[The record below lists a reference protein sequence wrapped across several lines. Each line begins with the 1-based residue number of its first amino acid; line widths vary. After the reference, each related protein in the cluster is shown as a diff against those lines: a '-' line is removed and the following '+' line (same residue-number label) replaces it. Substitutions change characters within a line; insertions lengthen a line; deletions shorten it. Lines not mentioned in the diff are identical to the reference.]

1 MGIYKWKQY
10 PNFMFQ
16 KVFVNIYHGS
26 VVDLNDAIKN
36 LMYKEFDGSWTCTEC
51 NFNTKYHTTLK
62 NHIEAKHLRAAEGYN
77 CQHCNKYCPTKNA
90 LKCHTY
96 RAHNQKPSGSYSYGQ
111 V

>member
-1 MGIYKWKQY
+1 
-10 PNFMFQ
+10 MFQ

-36 LMYKEFDGSWTCTEC
+36 LMYKEYDGSWTCTEC